1 MYRKQGKSEK
11 YVKLLSEFEQK
22 FNKAMSDYMN
32 KNISDIKNSNPS
44 EAYGL
49 LKRLGARPGDCDEM
63 NNFSLPSH
71 ANLSPLQ
78 SAERIADHFS
88 QISQEYPPLNRDT
101 LPDRVKAK
109 ISRSDENLPEIS
121 EYEVYEKIR
130 GAKKPKAGVPGDVP
144 RRLIQ
149 EFSPE
154 LTTPITKVFR
164 NIIRTKEWPAQWKV
178 EYVTPIQKK
187 PQPQSEDDLRNISL
201 THFFSKVF
209 EKFMIFWLMFF
220 VGDKIDPKQ
229 YGGQQK
235 TSITHYLIDLINF
248 VLYNHD
254 LKIPQFVLAC
264 LVDFSKAFN
273 RQNHNLLIT
282 LLSDM
287 GVPGWLLSLVMA
299 FLEDRSMILRFK
311 GSCSSSKPLPGGGT
325 QGTILGLFLFL
336 ILINSAGFDDIQTN
350 IG

>member
-1 MYRKQGKSEK
+1 M
-11 YVKLLSEFEQK
+11 
-22 FNKAMSDYMN
+22 
-32 KNISDIKNSNPS
+32 
-44 EAYGL
+44 
-49 LKRLGARPGDCDEM
+49 
-63 NNFSLPSH
+63 
-71 ANLSPLQ
+71 
-78 SAERIADHFS
+78 
-88 QISQEYPPLNRDT
+88 
-101 LPDRVKAK
+101 
-109 ISRSDENLPEIS
+109 
-121 EYEVYEKIR
+121 
-130 GAKKPKAGVPGDVP
+130 
-144 RRLIQ
+144 
-149 EFSPE
+149 
-154 LTTPITKVFR
+154 
-164 NIIRTKEWPAQWKV
+164 
-178 EYVTPIQKK
+178 TPIQKK

-299 FLEDRSMILRFK
+299 FLEDRSMILRF
-311 GSCSSSKPLPGGGT
+311 
-325 QGTILGLFLFL
+325 
-336 ILINSAGFDDIQTN
+336 
-350 IG
+350 

>member
-1 MYRKQGKSEK
+1 
-11 YVKLLSEFEQK
+11 
-22 FNKAMSDYMN
+22 
-32 KNISDIKNSNPS
+32 
-44 EAYGL
+44 
-49 LKRLGARPGDCDEM
+49 
-63 NNFSLPSH
+63 
-71 ANLSPLQ
+71 
-78 SAERIADHFS
+78 
-88 QISQEYPPLNRDT
+88 
-101 LPDRVKAK
+101 
-109 ISRSDENLPEIS
+109 
-121 EYEVYEKIR
+121 
-130 GAKKPKAGVPGDVP
+130 
-144 RRLIQ
+144 
-149 EFSPE
+149 
-154 LTTPITKVFR
+154 
-164 NIIRTKEWPAQWKV
+164 
-178 EYVTPIQKK
+178 
-187 PQPQSEDDLRNISL
+187 
-201 THFFSKVF
+201 
-209 EKFMIFWLMFF
+209 MIFWLMFF

-311 GSCSSSKPLPGGGT
+311 GSCSSSKPLPGGGP

-350 IG
+350 IGEVITKVNTRRKPLKVTHEKYVDDLTILEAIDIKKQVQLDPNPNPTRPVPFHLRTGHYLPAENSLISEQLGKLERYAEEHEMRINCSKTKLMLFNKSRTADIQPELYVNKTRNS